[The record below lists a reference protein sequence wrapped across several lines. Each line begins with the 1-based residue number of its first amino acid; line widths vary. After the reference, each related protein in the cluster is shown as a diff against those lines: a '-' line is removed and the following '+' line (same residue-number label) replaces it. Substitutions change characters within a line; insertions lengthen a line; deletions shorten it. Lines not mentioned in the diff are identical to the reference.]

1 MDVAAVTE
9 PNSGMD
15 RGPGAD
21 AAERLRSARPSTEST
36 NPSSRVLWV
45 LVPVTAVGFVV
56 LVAAAATLTTLGL
69 SFHDWAGIGLLVVGA
84 MLAEL
89 FPVPIDLEGVAAG
102 GVSLA
107 AVFIVG
113 AAVIYGWAPAVLVA
127 FVALAVIQLVQRR
140 GLDKLLYNGAV
151 YVIGAAI
158 AGAAAAGVGSLG
170 LESDE
175 GVVALVLTVCAGATA
190 FYITNVALI
199 GIVVARAAHESVV
212 ALVMRSLRRTAIPFA
227 IMASITLILTEL
239 WPHSPFLSVALVGP
253 LVAVALYQRSV
264 HEALSAMRLAL
275 TDPLTGLG
283 NHRHFHERLQTD
295 LDRATERG
303 TRLALCLV
311 DIDDFK
317 RVNDRHGHP
326 VGDDVLAQVATRLRQ
341 GGEAFRLGGDE
352 FALLLPGRTE
362 TEALA
367 IARSVIDRVA
377 AMKLAHGERLTV
389 SAGVA
394 VYPDHGLDRSELV
407 RVADNALY
415 TSKNEA
421 KGSVTVY
428 RPGAPE
434 IGDLHLLATGN
445 DRQARFLAAAGL
457 ARAVDARDAYT
468 GEHSAEVGEL
478 AARIGARMA
487 LHATE
492 VELLRLAGSL
502 HDVGKLAIPEEILRK
517 PGPLSAP
524 ERLVLERHPQIGFRM
539 LDSLGIEPVAT
550 WVLHHHE
557 RWDGAGYPNKLAGDT
572 IPLGARILFVADA
585 YDAMTT
591 ERVYRGR
598 LSHEHAV
605 RELERCA
612 GTQFDPDVVEAFK
625 AEVAALGSPEGLP
638 TLSIVAS

>member
-36 NPSSRVLWV
+36 SPSRVLWV

-56 LVAAAATLTTLGL
+56 LWAAAATLTTLGL
-69 SFHDWAGIGLLVVGA
+69 SYHDWAGIGLLVVGA

-127 FVALAVIQLVQRR
+127 FVALAVIQLVQQR
-140 GLDKLLYNGAV
+140 GLEKLLYNGAV
-151 YVIGAAI
+151 YVIGAAT
-158 AGAAAAGVGSLG
+158 AGAAAAGVGALG

-175 GVVALVLTVCAGATA
+175 GVLALVLTVCAGATA

-199 GIVVARAAHESVV
+199 GIVVARAAQESIV
-212 ALVMRSLRRTAIPFA
+212 ALVGRSLRRTAIPFA

-295 LDRATERG
+295 LDRAQERG

-557 RWDGAGYPNKLAGDT
+557 RWDGAGYPNKLGGDT

-625 AEVAALGSPEGLP
+625 AEVAELGSPEALP